1 MYKNNIPGFNF
12 ISFALFCFHLLSCDG
27 AADKQPSDEKPNIV
41 FILADDL
48 GYGDLGCYNADSKIP
63 TPNLD
68 HLASQGMK
76 FLDAHAPAAVC
87 TPTRYGI
94 LTGRYCWRSR
104 LPVGVLRGYGRALI
118 EPQRKTVANLLKEA
132 GYHTGVIGKWHLGL
146 DWVVKEE
153 FRDSISG
160 QIAQI
165 NEVGMVTEMNPDYID
180 FNQAPTDGPLNHGFN
195 YSYILPASLDMDPYC
210 YLENDRLVQLPTA
223 LTPGND
229 LNTGYTGA
237 FWRAGKIAEGFEFDQ
252 VLPTF
257 TQKAKQFIQETSEKD
272 NPFFLYLPFPS
283 PHTPWVPTSE
293 YRNKTK
299 VGAYGDFTTMVDAMV
314 GRILQ
319 TLDSLN
325 YSENTLVIF
334 TSDNGPFWTPALI
347 EQFQHRAAG
356 NLRGMKADAY
366 EGGHRVPF
374 IARWPD
380 KIKAGSTS
388 RAMISLTSLLAT
400 CADILNVEVSDDF
413 GEDSQSIWPVL
424 SGATQEVPGQ
434 EAIIQHS
441 SKNFFAVRKGD
452 WKLITGIGSGGFSEP
467 SVVISE
473 DETTGQLYNLNDDP
487 GELTNLFLKMPEK
500 VLELKE
506 ILERY
511 KLQGHSH

>member
-1 MYKNNIPGFNF
+1 MLDFRL
-12 ISFALFCFHLLSCDG
+12 ISFVLFCVCLFCCKPTE
-27 AADKQPSDEKPNIV
+27 DKQSSGEKPNIV

-48 GYGDLGCYNADSKIP
+48 GYGDLGCYNTDSKIP

-68 HLASQGMK
+68 RLASQGMK
-76 FLDAHAPAAVC
+76 LLDAHAPASVC

-118 EPQRKTVANLLKEA
+118 EPQRKTVANLLQEA

-153 FRDSISG
+153 YKDSISG
-160 QIAQI
+160 HSAQI
-165 NEVGMVTEMNPDYID
+165 NEVGMVTEMNPEYID
-180 FNQAPTDGPLNHGFN
+180 FTKPPTDGPLNHGFH

-210 YLENDRLVQLPTA
+210 YLENDRLVQIPSA
-223 LTPGND
+223 FTPGND

-237 FWRAGKIAEGFEFDQ
+237 FWREGKIADGFEFDQ

-257 TQKAKQFIQETSEKD
+257 TQKAKQFIQEASLNE

-283 PHTPWVPTSE
+283 PHTPWVPTADFQ
-293 YRNKTK
+293 NKS
-299 VGAYGDFTTMVDAMV
+299 GAGTYGDFTAMVDAMV
-314 GRILQ
+314 GQIIT

-325 YSENTLVIF
+325 QADNTLVIF

-347 EQFQHRAAG
+347 EQFQHHAAG

-374 IARWPD
+374 IARWPEH
-380 KIKAGSTS
+380 IKAASMS
-388 RAMISLTSLLAT
+388 KALVSLTSLIAT
-400 CADILNVEVSDDF
+400 CADILDLDLTENW
-413 GEDSQSIWPVL
+413 GEDSKSIWPVL
-424 SGATQEVPGQ
+424 SGTTREVPDQ

-441 SKNFFAVRKGD
+441 SRNFFAVRKGD
-452 WKLITGIGSGGFSEP
+452 WKLITGIGSGGFTEP
-467 SVVISE
+467 SVVIPKE
-473 DETTGQLYNLNDDP
+473 GATGQLYNLTIDP
-487 GELTNLFLKMPEK
+487 GESNNLFLEKPEK
-500 VLELKE
+500 VQELTE
-506 ILERY
+506 ILERFRS
-511 KLQGHSH
+511 QGHSR